1 MSKQQEVF
9 DVAVREQTSPAPLD
23 IGTDDVL
30 AIAAQ
35 AKARVAAVREI
46 KSSVLAMTDP
56 ADWTDQDGKPYL
68 QASGGEKIAIA
79 FGINWRFLTPE
90 PTKIEEPDGHYTY
103 EYTMEFTMG
112 ARCIQVTGSRSS
124 KDPFFKQYRYEGEG
138 QNRKRI
144 ELAVHERN
152 NERDVKMAAY
162 TNAVGNGVS
171 RMLGF
176 RGITWEDLW
185 EYAKIRREDVMGIQY
200 KKKGDNVPQ
209 GQQPR
214 GSYRQPAR
222 KSAGDSTPPPPRT
235 DQPAGNGKASEGQL
249 KAIRKLYEQLGV
261 TSEDAILTN
270 TRVAIGSHDLAKIE
284 DLASEYAGG
293 LITFLQDKLDEKRA
307 GK

>member
-1 MSKQQEVF
+1 MSKQGEVF
-9 DVAVREQTSPAPLD
+9 DVAMRESTPAPLD

-56 ADWTDQDGKPYL
+56 SDWTDQDGKPYL

-90 PTKIEEPDGHYTY
+90 PLKIEDQDGHYTY

-112 ARCIQVTGSRSS
+112 SRCIQITGSRSS

-171 RMLGF
+171 RILGF

-185 EYAKIRREDVMGIQY
+185 EYAKIKREDVIGIQY
-200 KKKGDNVPQ
+200 KKKGEAPNGTQRPTYRAPQ
-209 GQQPR
+209 R
-214 GSYRQPAR
+214 R
-222 KSAGDSTPPPPRT
+222 SAGQDVPPA
-235 DQPAGNGKASEGQL
+235 PAKGDEHPDGKASENQL
-249 KAIRKLYEQLGV
+249 KAIRKLYADLGV

-270 TRVAIGSHDLAKIE
+270 TRVAVGSHDLAKIE
-284 DLASEYAGG
+284 DLSDDYAGG
-293 LITFLQDKLDEKRA
+293 LIHFLQEKLDEKKRA